1 MTSIFRSEDIRCSIF
16 YTTHISIPGTI
27 TSRRMVSDRTASSA
41 FRKIAKATV
50 VTTSRAQVHCSI
62 QQRIGLPHLGMDSLS
77 TSRHTTTSPSSSRPK
92 PPWLAQTLQSPV
104 RPPSL
109 TNRYTR
115 RPVDTFPA
123 ASAVRSRTRCSAVS
137 PARCNNGS
145 IQTNFAKRRT
155 SRTGSMFLDSWL
167 KCSCC

>member
-1 MTSIFRSEDIRCSIF
+1 MFDILYYAHIDPVDHHLEKNGIRSHGIFR
-16 YTTHISIPGTI
+16 IPQDR
-27 TSRRMVSDRTASSA
+27 SSDGRHDKPCTL
-41 FRKIAKATV
+41 
-50 VTTSRAQVHCSI
+50 HCSI

-77 TSRHTTTSPSSSRPK
+77 TSRHTTTSPSSSRQPQLK
-92 PPWLAQTLQSPV
+92 LPWLDQTLQSPV

-115 RPVDTFPA
+115 RPADTSPA

>member
-1 MTSIFRSEDIRCSIF
+1 MFDILYYAHIDPVDHHLEKNGVRSHGIFHIPQGRSSDKP
-16 YTTHISIPGTI
+16 YTL
-27 TSRRMVSDRTASSA
+27 
-41 FRKIAKATV
+41 
-50 VTTSRAQVHCSI
+50 HCSI

-77 TSRHTTTSPSSSRPK
+77 TSRHTTTSPSSARPK

-109 TNRYTR
+109 TNRCTR
-115 RPVDTFPA
+115 RPADTSPA